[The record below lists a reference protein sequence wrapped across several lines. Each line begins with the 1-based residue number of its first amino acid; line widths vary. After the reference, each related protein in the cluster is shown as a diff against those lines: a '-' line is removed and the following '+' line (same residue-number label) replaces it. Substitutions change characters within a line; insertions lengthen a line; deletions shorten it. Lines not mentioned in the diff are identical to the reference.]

1 VADQPDNAPVK
12 PETASKALG
21 NTGPRDI
28 PRWRR
33 IVAAVLLVVGVL
45 LVPLS
50 LSAIWVRNTLLD
62 TDQYVST
69 IGPLAGN
76 SEIQQG
82 LADRVTTALFADGNV
97 EKKIA
102 EALPPRADV
111 LAAPISSGLEGVADR
126 AALRLFQSDRFQ
138 TVWENV
144 NRRAHTAVVKVLT
157 GGGSRVSTNDGTV
170 SVNIEQIF
178 TNVKKRLDAR
188 GITVF
193 DDAQLPA
200 KYQSVVLIQSKQ
212 LEEAQGFVDLLQKMA
227 WVLPVIALVCIGGA
241 IALSRDRRRRIMRAG
256 IWVAV
261 AVALQ
266 LALLSVG
273 RNFYLE
279 AITNSGVRKGS
290 AGAVWDQLTSF
301 LRQSGTTVI
310 VLALVIA
317 IAAWIAG
324 PSRLATRIRGLWT
337 NALGGRSDVEAGPV
351 ATFVAR
357 SKTPLRVAG
366 AGVALAILILWNHP
380 KPVTVLG
387 VGILLL
393 VYLAVIELL
402 GRGASAPAGAE
413 EV

>member
-1 VADQPDNAPVK
+1 MSDQADGAALELENDSNA
-12 PETASKALG
+12 SG
-21 NTGPRDI
+21 DTGPRDV

-50 LSAIWVRNTLLD
+50 LSAIWVRRTLLN

-82 LADRVTTALFADGNV
+82 LADRVTTALFADGRV
-97 EKKIA
+97 QKRIA
-102 EALPPRADV
+102 DALPQRADV
-111 LAAPISSGLEGVADR
+111 LAAPISSGLEGVANQ
-126 AALRLFQSDRFQ
+126 AALKLFQSDRFQ

-144 NRRAHTAVVKVLT
+144 NRRAQPAVVKVLT

-178 TNVKKRLDAR
+178 TNVKQRLDAR

-212 LEEAQGFVDLLQKMA
+212 LEQVQGLVDLLQKLA
-227 WVLPVIALVCIGGA
+227 WVLPVVALLCIGGA
-241 IALSRDRRRRIMRAG
+241 IALSRDRRRRVMRAG

-266 LALLSVG
+266 LALLSIG

-279 AITNSGVRKGS
+279 AITSSGVRRGS

-301 LRQSGTTVI
+301 LRQSGTTMI
-310 VLALVIA
+310 ALALVVA
-317 IAAWIAG
+317 LAAWIAG
-324 PSRLATRIRGLWT
+324 PSRLAIRIRGLWT
-337 NALGGRSDVEAGPV
+337 NALGGSSDVEAGPV

-357 SKTPLRVAG
+357 SKTALRVAG

-380 KPVTVLG
+380 KPVTVLA

-393 VYLAVIELL
+393 VYLAAIELL
-402 GRGASAPAGAE
+402 GRGASAPAGAKG
-413 EV
+413 V

>member
-1 VADQPDNAPVK
+1 VAEQPDSAPTK
-12 PETASKALG
+12 PETASMTSG
-21 NTGPRDI
+21 STGPRNV

-33 IVAAVLLVVGVL
+33 IVAAVLLAVGVL

-50 LSAIWVRNTLLD
+50 LSAIWVRRTLLD
-62 TDQYVST
+62 TDRYVST
-69 IGPLAGN
+69 VGPLAGN
-76 SEIQQG
+76 SEIQHG

-97 EKKIA
+97 EKRVA
-102 EALPPRADV
+102 EVLPPRAAV
-111 LAAPISSGLEGVADR
+111 LASPISSGLESVADR

-138 TVWENV
+138 TLWENV
-144 NRRAHTAVVKVLT
+144 NRRAHSAVVEVLT
-157 GGGSRVSTNDGTV
+157 GGGSRVSTEDGAV

-178 TNVKKRLDAR
+178 TNVKQRLDAR
-188 GITVF
+188 GITLF

-200 KYQSVVLIQSKQ
+200 RYESVVLIQSKQ
-212 LEEAQGFVDLLQKMA
+212 LEEVQGAVDLLQTLA
-227 WVLPVIALVCIGGA
+227 WVLPFVALLCIGGA

-256 IWVAV
+256 MWVAV

-279 AITNSGVRKGS
+279 AITSSGARRGS

-310 VLALVIA
+310 ALALVVA
-317 IAAWIAG
+317 IAAWVAG
-324 PSRLATRIRGLWT
+324 PSHVAIRIRAIWT
-337 NALGGRSDVEAGPV
+337 NALGGSSDVEPGPV

-357 SKTPLRVAG
+357 SKSPLRVAG
-366 AGVALAILILWNHP
+366 AGFALAILILWNHP
-380 KPVTVLG
+380 KPATVLG

-393 VYLAVIELL
+393 VYLAVIEFL
-402 GRGASAPAGAE
+402 GRGASTPAGAE

>member
-1 VADQPDNAPVK
+1 VTDQSDSAHDTLK
-12 PETASKALG
+12 AASKVSG
-21 NTGPRDI
+21 NTGSRDV
-28 PRWRR
+28 PRWQR

-50 LSAIWVRNTLLD
+50 LSAIWVRNTLLN

-76 SEIQQG
+76 SEIQHG
-82 LADRVTTALFADGNV
+82 LADRVTTALFADGRV

-102 EALPPRADV
+102 DVLPPRADV
-111 LAAPISSGLEGVADR
+111 IAAPISSGLEGVANQ
-126 AALRLFQSDRFQ
+126 AALKLFQSDRFQ

-157 GGGSRVSTNDGTV
+157 GSGSRVSTKDGTV
-170 SVNIEQIF
+170 SVNMEQIF

-188 GITVF
+188 GITIF
-193 DDAQLPA
+193 DEAQLPA

-212 LEEAQGFVDLLQKMA
+212 LEQAQGAVDLLQKLA
-227 WVLPVIALVCIGGA
+227 WVLPVIALLCLGGA
-241 IALSRDRRRRIMRAG
+241 IALSRGRRRRTMRVG

-279 AITNSGVRKGS
+279 AITSSGVRKGS

-310 VLALVIA
+310 VLALVVA
-317 IAAWIAG
+317 VVAWVAG
-324 PSRLATRIRGLWT
+324 PSRGATRIRGLWT
-337 NALGGRSDVEAGPV
+337 NALGRSSDVEPGPV
-351 ATFVAR
+351 AIFVAR
-357 SKTPLRVAG
+357 SKKSLRVAG
-366 AGVALAILILWNHP
+366 AGIALAVLILWNHP
-380 KPVTVLG
+380 KPVTVLAVG
-387 VGILLL
+387 VLLL
-393 VYLAVIELL
+393 VYLAMIEFV
-402 GRGASAPAGAE
+402 GRGASAPARANG
-413 EV
+413 V

>member
-1 VADQPDNAPVK
+1 M
-12 PETASKALG
+12 ASRSS
-21 NTGPRDI
+21 T
-28 PRWRR
+28 
-33 IVAAVLLVVGVL
+33 
-45 LVPLS
+45 
-50 LSAIWVRNTLLD
+50 TL
-62 TDQYVST
+62 
-69 IGPLAGN
+69 
-76 SEIQQG
+76 
-82 LADRVTTALFADGNV
+82 
-97 EKKIA
+97 
-102 EALPPRADV
+102 
-111 LAAPISSGLEGVADR
+111 
-126 AALRLFQSDRFQ
+126 
-138 TVWENV
+138 
-144 NRRAHTAVVKVLT
+144 
-157 GGGSRVSTNDGTV
+157 
-170 SVNIEQIF
+170 
-178 TNVKKRLDAR
+178 
-188 GITVF
+188 
-193 DDAQLPA
+193 QLPA

-212 LEEAQGFVDLLQKMA
+212 LEQAQGLVDLLQKLA
-227 WVLPVIALVCIGGA
+227 WVLPVVALVCIGGA
-241 IALSRDRRRRIMRAG
+241 IALSRNRRRRIMRAG

-279 AITNSGVRKGS
+279 AITSGGVRKGS

-317 IAAWIAG
+317 IAAWVAG
-324 PSRLATRIRGLWT
+324 PSPLATRIRGLWT
-337 NALGGRSDVEAGPV
+337 NALGGSSDVEAGPV

-393 VYLAVIELL
+393 VYLAVIEFL
-402 GRGASAPAGAE
+402 GRGASVPAGAE